1 MRIAVNTRFL
11 LGKQLEGYGYFIQET
26 FKRIVLQHPEHEF
39 IFFFDRPFAE
49 EYVFA
54 KNVTPVVLAP
64 QARHPLLFKIWY
76 DVSVPLALRKHKAD
90 VFVSPDSFCSL
101 NTSVPQ
107 CLVLHDLTPLH
118 YPKFV
123 STQQL
128 WYYKRYLPKFAKKAK
143 QIATVSEYS
152 KKDIAEKLKIS
163 SDKIDVVYSATKE
176 KFVPIDWQ
184 AREEIK
190 NKYAN
195 GNEYFLFTGAIH
207 PRKNVMQLLKAFSIF
222 KKRQQSSMQL
232 LLVGRTAWDY
242 ADILKKLETFKFRND
257 VKLLGYMPL
266 DELANITAAAYAM
279 VFPSLFEGFGVP
291 IIEAMQCGVPVVT
304 SNTSSMPE
312 IGGDSAL
319 YADPKDITSIAGQ
332 MIRVYQD
339 ENLRNQM
346 IAKGFD
352 QAAQFSWDKTAELLW
367 QSIMKAATN

>member
-11 LGKQLEGYGYFIQET
+11 LNHQLEGYGYFILET
-26 FKRIVLQHPEHEF
+26 FKRIVLAHPEHEF
-39 IFFFDRPFAE
+39 LFFFDRPFDAD
-49 EYVFA
+49 YVFA

-76 DVSVPLALRKHKAD
+76 DISVPIALKKHKAD

-123 STQQL
+123 SRQQL
-128 WYYKRYLPKFAKKAK
+128 WYYRRYLPKFAKKAK

-152 KKDIAEKLKIS
+152 KTDIAEKLKIS
-163 SDKIDVVYSATKE
+163 LDKIDVVYSATKE
-176 KFVPIDWQ
+176 SFTPVDWQ
-184 AREEIK
+184 KREEIK
-190 NKYAN
+190 IKYAE

-222 KKRQQSSMQL
+222 KKRQQSNMQL
-232 LLVGRTAWDY
+232 LLVGRSAWDY
-242 ADILKKLETFKFRND
+242 ADIVKKLETFKFRND
-257 VKLLGYMPL
+257 VKMLGYLPL
-266 DELANITAAAYAM
+266 DELAKVTGAAYAM

-312 IGGDSAL
+312 IGGDAAL

-339 ENLRNQM
+339 ENLRNEM
-346 IAKGFD
+346 IAKGFA
-352 QAAQFSWDKTAELLW
+352 QAAKFSWDKTAELLW
-367 QSIMKAATN
+367 QSIVKTAQD